1 MNSSTTMNYDFNDDV
16 DDPNNAKTICFQLH
30 SCPFRLLLVI
40 VCWVDLGP
48 VPHPLL
54 ISFFFFF
61 LLRVKASVAI
71 FF

>member
-48 VPHPLL
+48 VPYPL
-54 ISFFFFF
+54 
-61 LLRVKASVAI
+61 
-71 FF
+71 